1 MFGVLLQV
9 GLVVVEWLCY
19 VVELLVVFNMG
30 SFYGVVMVSVGVVSV
45 VVGEK
50 LLDVLF
56 VIVDSVLY
64 EVK

>member
-1 MFGVLLQV
+1 
-9 GLVVVEWLCY
+9 
-19 VVELLVVFNMG
+19 MG

-64 EVK
+64 EVKWCGCN